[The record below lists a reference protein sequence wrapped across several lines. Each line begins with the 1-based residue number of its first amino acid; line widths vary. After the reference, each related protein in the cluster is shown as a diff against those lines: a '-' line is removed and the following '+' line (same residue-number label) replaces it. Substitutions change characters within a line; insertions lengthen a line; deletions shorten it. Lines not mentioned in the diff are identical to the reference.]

1 MNFDFILLIAVSFI
15 TTFLMTP
22 FIINYLRNIK
32 LQVKDV
38 HKQGEP
44 SVPRSGGIAVLTGI
58 IASLFLLVFINVFI
72 KQTTQD
78 IIYLL
83 AAIITLTLITFIGF
97 FDDLRIRIDSR
108 GEGGLKQWQKPLLS
122 LPAAIPLMAV
132 VAGTTVV
139 ALPFLGKVNFG
150 LLYPLVLV
158 PIVVVGA
165 ANMVNMLEGLNG
177 LGTGMGL
184 MYTGSLGLFTYYNQE
199 YIAAAIAF
207 AVFGSLLAFWKFH
220 KTPAKILAGDSL
232 TYLLGA
238 TIAVIAII
246 GNVEKAALIISIPFF
261 IELILKLRGGLKKTT
276 IGRVNENGKLESKYD
291 KIYSLPHIWMR
302 TGKFT
307 EKQIVSYLILI
318 ELFFSILI
326 WFV

>member
-1 MNFDFILLIAVSFI
+1 
-15 TTFLMTP
+15 MTP
-22 FIINYLRNIK
+22 HIINYLRNIK

-83 AAIITLTLITFIGF
+83 AAIITLTGF

-132 VAGTTVV
+132 VAGTTII

-150 LLYPLVLV
+150 LLYPLILV
-158 PIVVVGA
+158 PVVVVGA
-165 ANMVNMLEGLNG
+165 ANMVNMLEG
-177 LGTGMGL
+177 
-184 MYTGSLGLFTYYNQE
+184 
-199 YIAAAIAF
+199 
-207 AVFGSLLAFWKFH
+207 
-220 KTPAKILAGDSL
+220 
-232 TYLLGA
+232 
-238 TIAVIAII
+238 
-246 GNVEKAALIISIPFF
+246 
-261 IELILKLRGGLKKTT
+261 
-276 IGRVNENGKLESKYD
+276 
-291 KIYSLPHIWMR
+291 
-302 TGKFT
+302 
-307 EKQIVSYLILI
+307 
-318 ELFFSILI
+318 
-326 WFV
+326 

>member
-1 MNFDFILLIAVSFI
+1 MSYDFILLIVISFI
-15 TTFLMTP
+15 TTFFMTP
-22 FIINYLRNIK
+22 HIINYLRNIK

-72 KQTTQD
+72 KQTTQN

-132 VAGTTVV
+132 VAGTTIV

-158 PIVVVGA
+158 PVVIVGA

-177 LGTGMGL
+177 LSTGMGIV
-184 MYTGSLGLFTYYNQE
+184 YTGSLGLFAFYHNEIT
-199 YIAAAIAF
+199 AA
-207 AVFGSLLAFWKFH
+207 
-220 KTPAKILAGDSL
+220 
-232 TYLLGA
+232 
-238 TIAVIAII
+238 
-246 GNVEKAALIISIPFF
+246 EKAALIISIPFF
-261 IELILKLRGGLKKTT
+261 IELVLKLRGGLKKTT

-302 TGKFT
+302 TGKYT
-307 EKQIVSYLILI
+307 ESEIVNYLII
-318 ELFFSILI
+318 MQLFFAALI
-326 WFV
+326 WVI